1 MSVQER
7 PFGVR
12 RDRRET
18 GVGIVASGE
27 IDLWSAPEVKAALA
41 DQGSRECPVVLDLRE
56 VTFMDSSGLGLIVES
71 NQRARKHG
79 FRFAVAVG
87 GATDV
92 HRILEMS
99 GLTKVLAFV
108 DDPDAFLAG
117 GEAWRA
123 GVRSSPASATFSW
136 RADRSGATRTPS
148 IGRRTRS
155 ASPSSG
161 RAVCRPSSR

>member
-1 MSVQER
+1 MSVEER
-7 PFGVR
+7 PFDVRLER
-12 RDRRET
+12 RDA
-18 GVGIVASGE
+18 GVVVIASGE

-41 DQGSRECPVVLDLRE
+41 EEGSRDSPVVLDLRQ

-99 GLTKVLAFV
+99 GLNKVLAFV

-117 GEAWRA
+117 E
-123 GVRSSPASATFSW
+123 
-136 RADRSGATRTPS
+136 GA
-148 IGRRTRS
+148 
-155 ASPSSG
+155 
-161 RAVCRPSSR
+161 

>member
-1 MSVQER
+1 MSVEER
-7 PFGVR
+7 PFDVRWEHRDGGVAVIA
-12 RDRRET
+12 T
-18 GVGIVASGE
+18 GE

-41 DQGSRECPVVLDLRE
+41 AHGKSAASVVLDLRG

-87 GATDV
+87 GASDV

-99 GLTKVLAFV
+99 GLMKVLELV

-117 GEAWRA
+117 E
-123 GVRSSPASATFSW
+123 
-136 RADRSGATRTPS
+136 TP
-148 IGRRTRS
+148 
-155 ASPSSG
+155 
-161 RAVCRPSSR
+161 

>member
-1 MSVQER
+1 MSVEER
-7 PFGVR
+7 PFDVRLER
-12 RDRRET
+12 RDA
-18 GVGIVASGE
+18 GVVVVASGE

-41 DQGSRECPVVLDLRE
+41 GHGSRESAVVLDLRA

-87 GATDV
+87 GASDV

-117 GEAWRA
+117 GDA
-123 GVRSSPASATFSW
+123 
-136 RADRSGATRTPS
+136 
-148 IGRRTRS
+148 
-155 ASPSSG
+155 
-161 RAVCRPSSR
+161 

>member
-1 MSVQER
+1 MSVEER
-7 PFGVR
+7 PFDVRMEQREAGV
-12 RDRRET
+12 
-18 GVGIVASGE
+18 VVVASGE

-41 DQGSRECPVVLDLRE
+41 DHGSRERAVVLDLRS
-56 VTFMDSSGLGLIVES
+56 VTFMDSSGLGLIVEA

-79 FRFAVAVG
+79 FRVAVA

-117 GEAWRA
+117 GDA
-123 GVRSSPASATFSW
+123 
-136 RADRSGATRTPS
+136 
-148 IGRRTRS
+148 
-155 ASPSSG
+155 
-161 RAVCRPSSR
+161 